1 MKNQSYL
8 RLSVIVVIA
17 LFVAVYDDYDDD
29 DYVCLYVPPQHLDF
43 WIDFNEWIVYR
54 FVIK

>member
-17 LFVAVYDDYDDD
+17 LFLAVYDDYDDD
-29 DYVCLYVPPQHLDF
+29 DYVCLYVPPQHLNF
-43 WIDFNEWIVYR
+43 WTNLLNELSIDS
-54 FVIK
+54 